1 MPSYM
6 ILQSKHNKGPHS
18 DSYCDSFATNF
29 HFYFCS
35 TTGES
40 RDSGVSENHS
50 RQSSEHYTNS
60 SEENDTQ
67 SEATPP
73 PPAMLP
79 LPLPLPTT
87 QATQLGEVIYQN
99 DTPLL
104 QTVKGNSAESWT
116 ESATA
121 AAAATQSLSEATATA
136 NAKMLSIEEKIREQ
150 GEVLR
155 VERELLQFSVSRK
168 DLNRK
173 NLSLY

>member
-1 MPSYM
+1 LSNS
-6 ILQSKHNKGPHS
+6 IE
-18 DSYCDSFATNF
+18 
-29 HFYFCS
+29 
-35 TTGES
+35 GES

-73 PPAMLP
+73 PLP
-79 LPLPLPTT
+79 PPPSTA
-87 QATQLGEVIYQN
+87 QVGEVIYQN
-99 DTPLL
+99 ESLLAAQTPLL

-136 NAKMLSIEEKIREQ
+136 NAKMQSIEDKIREQ
-150 GEVLR
+150 GEMLR
-155 VERELLQFSVSRK
+155 VERELLHFSVRK
-168 DLNRK
+168 RFK
-173 NLSLY
+173 F

>member
-1 MPSYM
+1 MSTN
-6 ILQSKHNKGPHS
+6 LTL
-18 DSYCDSFATNF
+18 SFV
-29 HFYFCS
+29 
-35 TTGES
+35 TGES

-73 PPAMLP
+73 PTEELAPS
-79 LPLPLPTT
+79 
-87 QATQLGEVIYQN
+87 QLVGEVLYQN
-99 DTPLL
+99 KSLLAAQTPLL
-104 QTVKGNSAESWT
+104 QTVKGTSAESWT

-155 VERELLQFSVSRK
+155 VEQELLLFSVRHGFV
-168 DLNRK
+168 
-173 NLSLY
+173 